1 MHELGWCAQC
11 KPPTANAGSAR
22 SAARAQP
29 EPKATTN
36 KEPKATSDKGNP
48 AAQRKPR
55 RGRVWVPP
63 PKTPHPYWDAVEA
76 RPVAAAPPLS
86 TRRIQR
92 WQLDRDLRKWQ
103 TDALTAWEANGRR
116 GVIEAATGTGKTMV
130 AMAAVSRVRSDHG
143 VRGRFAVVVPTQAL
157 ASQWVRE
164 LRSVLDIDPS
174 LIAEEHSAAPSPP
187 SQPHVVV
194 TVINTART
202 RLAERIADWESAG
215 NRVLVVVDECHR
227 AGSEHNSA
235 VLTTEASYSLGLS
248 ATPERTDG
256 AHEQRIYPGIGDPV
270 YRYPLLKALDDEVL
284 APLRSVNLY
293 VDLTTGE
300 RGQWEGVGRDLGIAL
315 ATLESQNPGITADPI
330 QMWATISRLAR
341 LDDPAAKR
349 VVALVAE
356 RRSLLSNSTERR
368 RCTDAVLDWM
378 VARGERAMVF
388 HESIESAELVAEGL
402 RERGAA
408 VVLDHSELP
417 RAERTRSL
425 DRFRR
430 NTATYLVAVRS
441 LDEGIDVPD
450 AAVAVIAAGSRSP
463 RQRIQRLGRIL
474 RASEGKSALAVS
486 ILVRATPE
494 EEFVG
499 RADGDILG
507 AHRVAH
513 HRWPGR
519 SVADAI
525 ASPSSYG
532 PSGASR
538 DRIDELTAASLGV
551 AGVMRATASPA
562 STRTKGGYGA
572 KAQSFS
578 PNAWHAVADVR
589 LAAGMPGH
597 EFDRLRP
604 KVRTAFRS
612 SLDQRYVDDTEL
624 IHGTEIEAIVR
635 QWKTHRGRR

>member
-1 MHELGWCAQC
+1 
-11 KPPTANAGSAR
+11 
-22 SAARAQP
+22 
-29 EPKATTN
+29 
-36 KEPKATSDKGNP
+36 
-48 AAQRKPR
+48 
-55 RGRVWVPP
+55 
-63 PKTPHPYWDAVEA
+63 
-76 RPVAAAPPLS
+76 
-86 TRRIQR
+86 
-92 WQLDRDLRKWQ
+92 
-103 TDALTAWEANGRR
+103 
-116 GVIEAATGTGKTMV
+116 MV

-157 ASQWVRE
+157 AAQWVRE
-164 LRSVLDIDPS
+164 LRSVLDVDPS

-202 RLAERIADWESAG
+202 RLAERIADWERAG

-256 AHEQRIYPGIGDPV
+256 AHEQRIYPGIGEPV

-284 APLRSVNLY
+284 APMRSVNLY
-293 VDLTTGE
+293 VDLTTRE
-300 RGQWEGVGRDLGIAL
+300 RGQWEGVGRDLGIAM

-330 QMWATISRLAR
+330 QMWTTISRLAR

-356 RRSLLSNSTERR
+356 RRSLLSNSSERR

-388 HESIESAELVAEGL
+388 HESIKSAELVAEGL

-408 VVLDHSELP
+408 AVLDHSELP
-417 RAERTRSL
+417 RAERTRCL
-425 DRFRR
+425 ERFRS
-430 NTATYLVAVRS
+430 NAATYLVAVRS

-474 RASEGKSALAVS
+474 RASEGKRALAVS

-499 RADGDILG
+499 GADGEILG

-519 SVADAI
+519 SVTDAI
-525 ASPSSYG
+525 ASPSSYQ
-532 PSGASR
+532 PSGVSR
-538 DRIDELTAASLGV
+538 DRIDDLTAASLGF
-551 AGVMRATASPA
+551 AGRMGVIASPT
-562 STRTKGGYGA
+562 STETKGGYGA

-578 PNAWHAVADVR
+578 LNAWHAVADVR
-589 LAAGMPGH
+589 HAAGMPVH
-597 EFDRLRP
+597 EFDLLRP
-604 KVRTAFRS
+604 KVRTTFRS
-612 SLDQRYVDDTEL
+612 GLDKRYVDDLEL

-635 QWKTHRGRR
+635 QWKSHRGRR